1 MYNSLRA
8 VISLKIVLTLF
19 LFWFQEDRRKILNRF
34 GSIHFNFLNYGV
46 SQLHLFDLAQIS
58 QKLPKE
64 LEAKLFFGTTKE
76 ISFCV
81 SSSSQYRGVC
91 GCAHVHLIC
100 MVNYHGRNEILTV
113 FLIVI
118 FIRVCLH
125 AYKYM
130 CVKHGKINQKYYL
143 SLI

>member
-8 VISLKIVLTLF
+8 AISLKIVLTLF

-46 SQLHLFDLAQIS
+46 LELHLLDLASIS

-81 SSSSQYRGVC
+81 SSSSRYRGVC
-91 GCAHVHLIC
+91 GCARVRLIC
-100 MVNYHGRNEILTV
+100 MVNYRERHEMLKV
-113 FLIVI
+113 FLIFRSQI
-118 FIRVCLH
+118 CTSPFACL
-125 AYKYM
+125 KY
-130 CVKHGKINQKYYL
+130 IYIY
-143 SLI
+143 

>member
-19 LFWFQEDRRKILNRF
+19 LFWFQEDRRKLLNRF

-81 SSSSQYRGVC
+81 SSSSRNRGVC

-118 FIRVCLH
+118 RVCLH

-130 CVKHGKINQKYYL
+130 CVWNMAK
-143 SLI
+143 

>member
-1 MYNSLRA
+1 M
-8 VISLKIVLTLF
+8 
-19 LFWFQEDRRKILNRF
+19 LNRF

-46 SQLHLFDLAQIS
+46 LELHLLDLALIS

-81 SSSSQYRGVC
+81 SSSSRYRGVC

-113 FLIVI
+113 FRSQICTSP
-118 FIRVCLH
+118 FACLN
-125 AYKYM
+125 YIYIYSNCLFVQNKS
-130 CVKHGKINQKYYL
+130 KYYL